1 MSSLPDPAAAASDP
15 ARLTGQRLGPEHLE
29 ACLALDADCLGGLW
43 SRSQWQRE
51 LIEPDRLGQG
61 LFTAAGELAALACG
75 WLVLDELQITV
86 VGVRRAWQRQGL
98 GRRVLAAL
106 LAEGR
111 RRGAGRATLEVAAA
125 NSAGQALY
133 ASAGFRTAGRRRG
146 YYRNG
151 DEALIQWLQL
161 TVAK

>member
-1 MSSLPDPAAAASDP
+1 M
-15 ARLTGQRLGPEHLE
+15 
-29 ACLALDADCLGGLW
+29 
-43 SRSQWQRE
+43 
-51 LIEPDRLGQG
+51 
-61 LFTAAGELAALACG
+61 ALACG

-86 VGVRRAWQRQGL
+86 VGVRRAWQRRGL

-111 RRGAGRATLEVAAA
+111 RLGAERATLEVAAA
-125 NSAGQALY
+125 NTAGQALY
-133 ASAGFRTAGRRRG
+133 ASSGFLTAGRRRG

-161 TVAK
+161 TVDAQ